1 MVQIN
6 EPCTVRVKFKKVG
19 RLKFVSH
26 LDLVRTVMKVIVR
39 AGLPLRFSEGFNP
52 KPKLSFA
59 APLSTGVESVC
70 EYMDIKLYKR
80 VPEDEVVA
88 MLNKNLTDE
97 LCALL
102 AYYPESKFTELGF
115 IDYRIELD
123 LICATEALC
132 LDIEKALTSPL
143 VIVKKGKG
151 GEREVDISPMIR
163 NVSCK
168 LEGGK
173 ILLECCLSSSPAE
186 FLSPELMIK
195 ALKDKLGILKE
206 ENLTEEGYTVMRTE
220 AYFAD
225 MRPFR

>member
-70 EYMDIKLYKR
+70 EFMDIKLNKR

-88 MLNKNLTDE
+88 ALNKNLTDE
-97 LCALL
+97 LYALS
-102 AYYPESKFTELGF
+102 AYYPESKFTELGL
-115 IDYRIELD
+115 ISYRIELD
-123 LICATEALC
+123 LLNATEALC
-132 LDIEKALTSPL
+132 LDIERTLTSPL

-151 GEREVDISPMIR
+151 GEREVDISPMIK

-168 LEGGK
+168 MMGDK

-195 ALKDKLGILKE
+195 ALKDTLGILRE
-206 ENLTEEGYTVMRTE
+206 ENLADEGYTVMRTE

-225 MRPFR
+225 MRPFA